1 MIYRKVVL
9 KFFLFLLIPLT
20 IKAQTDTVKYPWPI
34 SPMTQ
39 QREIGGTFGEY
50 RSTSAAGHYHNGTD
64 ITGAG
69 GTPVLAVLPGTI
81 AVAYHDGSTGYDSY
95 VRVGSVI
102 NGQTKYLTYYHCIP
116 TASVGQ
122 QVSVGQQIATIAIDH
137 IHLIDYRLGGGI
149 TGNHLNALREDG
161 GLNPYNDP
169 WKPYIRYVK
178 FFLDNSTTQVPSNSL
193 GGKID
198 IVVHVEEQ
206 NGTSSSAKNNG
217 TYEIGYK
224 ILSADTQTVV
234 YNPPNDGL
242 RFRYYNIPGNSY
254 VNVNYFQPESNT
266 SKHVYN
272 ITNGTGAANVASSQ
286 IVTNN
291 YWDVSL
297 HPYRNY
303 VVMVFSKDTRGNAD
317 TVYIPVTTTDL
328 DLIAPGQP
336 QMKYVVKENTN
347 QLKVAWTDPGD
358 DDLKGYRLYY
368 SQTGASYT
376 IRDNE
381 SVLTSGINERIYSYS
396 LQNPLYLK
404 VFAVDT
410 APITNVSI
418 ESDVYGIRM
427 MNDDKKVLIVDG
439 FNRYGGSG
447 SWSSPFHSFVLTHSE
462 SFSTSF
468 ESCHNSQVINNAVDL
483 NDYELVIWILGDE
496 STTDETFSAVEQNK
510 VATYLNNGGKLFVTG
525 SELAWDLEGESTATS
540 SDTQFLRQYLKSK
553 YVEDDANTYFAVGVD
568 STLFSGI
575 NITFG
580 VTGTGS
586 PYTEDYPDAIDT
598 VGGSVPIIKYNN
610 SYTAGIAYTGS
621 FNNPDKTG
629 QLIYFGFPFETIG
642 SIGTR
647 QQIMTAAFN
656 YFGLIPTS
664 VDDKVVEIPTAFNL
678 EQNFPNPFNP
688 ETNIRFSIPVES
700 DVRLT
705 VFDVLG
711 SEVAQL
717 INEKMTPGT
726 YTVNFKVNNIS
737 SGIYF
742 YRLESRD
749 FIQTKKMI
757 YLR

>member
-149 TGNHLNALREDG
+149 TGSHLNALREDG

-297 HPYRNY
+297 HPYGNY

-381 SVLTSGINERIYSYS
+381 SVLTSGINEKIYSYS

-439 FNRYGGSG
+439 FNRSGGSG
-447 SWSSPFHSFVLTHSE
+447 SWPSPFHSFVLTHSE

-496 STTDETFSAVEQNK
+496 STADETFSAVEQNK

-525 SELAWDLEGESTATS
+525 SEIAWDLEGESTATS

-553 YVEDDANTYFAVGVD
+553 YVEDDANTYFAVGLD

-664 VDDKVVEIPTAFNL
+664 VDDRVVEIPTAFNL
-678 EQNFPNPFNP
+678 EQNYPNPFNP
-688 ETNIRFSIPVES
+688 ETNIRFSIPIES
-700 DVRLT
+700 DVRVT

-742 YRLESRD
+742 YRFESRD